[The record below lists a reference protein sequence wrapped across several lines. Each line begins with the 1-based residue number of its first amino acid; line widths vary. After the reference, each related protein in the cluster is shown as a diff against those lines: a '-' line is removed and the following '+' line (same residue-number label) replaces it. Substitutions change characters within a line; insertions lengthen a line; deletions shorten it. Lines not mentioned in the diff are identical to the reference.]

1 MLLQWIPSSLFQYH
15 MAEQIHFSYPREI
28 KSYMSILKD
37 VYIYV
42 YSNIIDNSSLKPSM
56 ISGSESDSHSVVS
69 NFLWPHELYALP
81 GSSVHGILQA
91 RILEWVAIPFS
102 RGSFQCRDI
111 TQVFCTAGRFFTVLA
126 TRKAFNSSM
135 VMVKQIYIM
144 EYNRAMKRRKLSI
157 YWCISRESW

>member
-1 MLLQWIPSSLFQYH
+1 

-42 YSNIIDNSSLKPSM
+42 YSNLIDNSSLKPSVT
-56 ISGSESDSHSVVS
+56 SGSESDSHSVVS
-69 NFLWPHELYALP
+69 NSLWPHGLYALP
-81 GSSVHGILQA
+81 GSSVQGILQA

-102 RGSFQCRDI
+102 RGYFQCQDI
-111 TQVFCTAGRFFTVLA
+111 TPVFCTAGRFFTVLA

-144 EYNRAMKRRKLSI
+144 EYNTAMKRRKLLI